1 MVWVGSCLVV
11 QVIVVFIGGLKFC
24 CEFVLSQLGD
34 FYYYVEVGD
43 VFFRVDFFQWG
54 NVGVVVV
61 YIYIDVLF
69 GDFIVIGGV
78 VVLLFIGL
86 GLNLGMVVFVYC
98 FFYYGIMFRVQIF
111 RYVLIGNFYVV

>member
-1 MVWVGSCLVV
+1 M
-11 QVIVVFIGGLKFC
+11 
-24 CEFVLSQLGD
+24 
-34 FYYYVEVGD
+34 
-43 VFFRVDFFQWG
+43 
-54 NVGVVVV
+54 V

-98 FFYYGIMFRVQIF
+98 FFYYGIMFRV
-111 RYVLIGNFYVV
+111 